1 MFSIIAAVGKN
12 REIGKKSGLVW
23 RLPGDL
29 KYFKEK
35 TMGKTVVMGRKTYES
50 IPGGKGL
57 SGRKNVV
64 LSRKNGDAEAVI
76 RELACSNEEIFVIG
90 GGSIYEKMLPFCQ
103 RLYLT
108 EIDASDAE
116 ADTFFPEFDKSSY
129 NRLVVGE
136 GEDHGIRYTFCQY
149 DKKV

>member
-1 MFSIIAAVGKN
+1 MIALIAAVGKN
-12 REIGKKSGLVW
+12 REIGKKGGLIW
-23 RLPGDL
+23 HLPGDM

-35 TMGKTVVMGRKTYES
+35 TMGRKVLMGRKTFES

-57 SGRKNVV
+57 PGRENIV
-64 LSRKNGDAEAVI
+64 LSRKNGDADEII
-76 RELACSNEEIFVIG
+76 RNLATASEEIFIIG

-108 EIDASDAE
+108 EIDASDAQ
-116 ADTFFPEFDKSSY
+116 ADTFFPEFDKNKY

-136 GEDHGIRYTFCQY
+136 GEDHGIKYTFCQY
-149 DKKV
+149 DLK

>member
-12 REIGKKSGLVW
+12 REIGKRGGLIW

-35 TMGKTVVMGRKTYES
+35 TMGKTVLMGRKTYES

-57 SGRKNVV
+57 AGRKNVV
-64 LSRKNGDAEAVI
+64 LSRKNGDAEAII

-108 EIDASDAE
+108 EIDASDAG
-116 ADTFFPEFDKSSY
+116 ADTFFPEFDKTKY
-129 NRLVVGE
+129 NRMVVGE
-136 GEDHGIRYTFCQY
+136 GEDDGIKYTFCQY
-149 DKKV
+149 DKKI

>member
-12 REIGKKSGLVW
+12 REIGKKGGLIF
-23 RLPGDL
+23 RLPGDM

-35 TMGKTVVMGRKTYES
+35 TMGKTVLMGRKTAES
-50 IPGGKGL
+50 IRGGKGL
-57 SGRKNVV
+57 PGRKNVV
-64 LSRKNGDAEAVI
+64 LSRKNGDADATI

-108 EIDASDAE
+108 EIDATDAE
-116 ADTFFPEFDKSSY
+116 ADTFFPVFDKTSY
-129 NRLVVGE
+129 SRTVLGKGNDNGVNYEFVV
-136 GEDHGIRYTFCQY
+136 Y
-149 DKKV
+149 DRK

>member
-12 REIGKKSGLVW
+12 REIGKKGGLVW
-23 RLPGDL
+23 RLPEDM

-57 SGRKNVV
+57 PHRKNVV
-64 LSRKNGDAEAVI
+64 LTRKDGNVDAKI

-90 GGSIYEKMLPFCQ
+90 GGSIYQMMLPYAS

-108 EIDASDAE
+108 EVEAVDDD
-116 ADTFFPEFDKSSY
+116 ADTFFPEFDKSKY
-129 NRLVVGE
+129 NRVEIGK
-136 GEDHGIRYTFCQY
+136 GSDNGINYVFARY
-149 DKKV
+149 DKK

>member
-12 REIGKKSGLVW
+12 REIGKKGGLIW
-23 RLPGDL
+23 HLPGDM

-35 TMGKTVVMGRKTYES
+35 TMGRKVLMGRKTFES

-57 SGRKNVV
+57 PGRENIV
-64 LSRKNGDAEAVI
+64 LSRKNGDADEII
-76 RELACSNEEIFVIG
+76 RNLATASEEIFIIG

-108 EIDASDAE
+108 EIDASDAQ
-116 ADTFFPEFDKSSY
+116 ADTFFPEFDKNKY

-136 GEDHGIRYTFCQY
+136 GEDHGIKYTFCQY
-149 DKKV
+149 DLK

>member
-12 REIGKKSGLVW
+12 REIGKRGGLIW

-35 TMGKTVVMGRKTYES
+35 TMGKTVLMGRKTYES

-57 SGRKNVV
+57 AGRKNVV
-64 LSRKNGDAEAVI
+64 LSRKNGDAEAII

-108 EIDASDAE
+108 EIDASDAG
-116 ADTFFPEFDKSSY
+116 ADTFFPEFDKTKY
-129 NRLVVGE
+129 NRMVVGE
-136 GEDHGIRYTFCQY
+136 GEDDGIEYTFCQY
-149 DKKV
+149 DKKI

>member
-12 REIGKKSGLVW
+12 REIGKNGGLIW

-35 TMGKTVVMGRKTYES
+35 TMGKTVLMGRKTYES

-57 SGRKNVV
+57 TGRKNVV
-64 LSRKNGDAEAVI
+64 LSRKNGDAEAII

-108 EIDASDAE
+108 EIDASDVE
-116 ADTFFPEFDKSSY
+116 ADTFFPEFDKTKY
-129 NRLVVGE
+129 NRMVVGE
-136 GEDHGIRYTFCQY
+136 GEDDGIKYTFCQY
-149 DKKV
+149 DKRV

>member
-12 REIGKKSGLVW
+12 REIGKKGGLIW
-23 RLPGDL
+23 CLPGDM
-29 KYFKEK
+29 KFFKEK
-35 TMGKTVVMGRKTYES
+35 TMKHKVLMGRKTFES

-57 SGRKNVV
+57 PGRKNVV
-64 LSRKNGDAEAVI
+64 LSRKNGDADAVI

-108 EIDASDAE
+108 EVDAGDE
-116 ADTFFPEFDKSSY
+116 DADTFFPEFDKKKY
-129 NRLVVGE
+129 NRMVVGE
-136 GEDHGIRYTFCQY
+136 GEDDGIKYTFVQY
-149 DKKV
+149 DKKI